1 MAIDPKE
8 AERRAAALEALRV
21 APPPALDTGSFW
33 GRHGRTVIAVVALLA
48 GLWILTRAVGSFL
61 HSSVSETSRSQEE
74 LRRGMRR

>member
-1 MAIDPKE
+1 MALDPKE

-21 APPPALDTGSFW
+21 APPPSLDTGSFW
-33 GRHGRTVIAVVALLA
+33 GRHGRTVVSLLA
-48 GLWILTRAVGSFL
+48 IALGLWLLTRAVGSFL